1 MIGFLTTLPILA
13 LGIFSILTSL
23 LTRKMGTAGTMAF
36 ALLLL
41 TAGSFLRVLPYN
53 PVLFIGTGILG
64 IGIALGNVLLP
75 GIIKER
81 FPGSVGVLTG
91 IYSAI
96 LALGAAVASGISVP
110 LSAGAG
116 LGWRFSLGTCGA
128 LALVRVIVWLP
139 QLRDDKPVVQRQSF
153 LAAMKGL
160 IKSPLAWNVSRF
172 VGFQSLIF
180 YVLAAWLPGSL
191 VERGMSAT
199 RAGWLVAAMQAV
211 GMFG

>member
-23 LTRKMGTAGTMAF
+23 LTRKMGTAG
-36 ALLLL
+36 
-41 TAGSFLRVLPYN
+41 SFLRVLPYN
-53 PVLFIGTGILG
+53 PVLCIGTGILG

-110 LSAGAG
+110 LSEGTG
-116 LGWRFSLGTCGA
+116 LGWRFSLG
-128 LALVRVIVWLP
+128 
-139 QLRDDKPVVQRQSF
+139 
-153 LAAMKGL
+153 
-160 IKSPLAWNVSRF
+160 
-172 VGFQSLIF
+172 
-180 YVLAAWLPGSL
+180 
-191 VERGMSAT
+191 
-199 RAGWLVAAMQAV
+199 
-211 GMFG
+211 